1 MSRNT
6 DVTTPTISFSQTSTH
21 PPTPSLVVA
30 RLPFN
35 LIIRASNI
43 LPWEYCLS
51 HFQIFARAIVVKVW
65 MWDILRWHIPPGWAF
80 LMGVECIPFQPK
92 HPPTSSVTRP
102 CVQTLLRIGGYPLP
116 THYGRSNINNWFI
129 DHELAGAWHCQ
140 KE

>member
-1 MSRNT
+1 MSNA
-6 DVTTPTISFSQTSTH
+6 DLGVTERGIACQETPTLQPPTISFSQTSTH

-102 CVQTLLRIGGYPLP
+102 CVQTLLRIGGVP
-116 THYGRSNINNWFI
+116 TTHSLWAIKY
-129 DHELAGAWHCQ
+129 
-140 KE
+140 